1 MSMNQGGNLIYFAKW
16 MCHTGYANISLPI
29 MICDSYHA
37 FNKCSKCGKPIQF
50 MRCQYTYIK
59 GIQTLYTTMRNRN
72 RNREPVPDQ
81 IRNRGTGS

>member
-1 MSMNQGGNLIYFAKW
+1 MIYFAKW

-50 MRCQYTYIK
+50 IRCQYLSKRYMNFM
-59 GIQTLYTTMRNRN
+59 YYNE
-72 RNREPVPDQ
+72 EPEPEP
-81 IRNRGTGS
+81 GTGS